1 MIVSTTDDTGE
12 RVEQESSPSAGPK
25 ATAAALSAEY
35 GLGRHTVTIVDG
47 DEEETFEV
55 DHKHLKDYLG
65 VSS

>member
-1 MIVSTTDDTGE
+1 MPTTHTHEFTADLTE
-12 RVEQESSPSAGPK
+12 PSPSAGPR